1 MMKIPPLKLPLISS
15 ILILFTACSKEFD
28 ECFYLTDDITTKV
41 YHSEKFE
48 QVEIYVPGEYS
59 FKQGKE
65 HEIKI
70 TAHPRYLD
78 SLNTNVH
85 HGKLSITNRSPFCEN
100 KTDLKV
106 EITLPKIKNLFF
118 NAKSTIYMNDFV
130 HQEDLTI
137 NLRKK
142 SFVEINRFEGM
153 HKFFVLL
160 REDASIKTNTPI
172 ENIDSLQINIEV
184 EGRFNGFNI
193 PAKHVNIDILGKG
206 YCEVN
211 TIEKL
216 HVVIKVNANVVAK
229 DCPSLYKSI
238 TGKGEVYLK
247 N

>member
-15 ILILFTACSKEFD
+15 ILTLFVDCSKEFD
-28 ECFYLTDDITTKV
+28 ECFYLTEDITTKV
-41 YHSEKFE
+41 YHSERFE
-48 QVEIYVPGEYS
+48 QVEIYVPGEYT

-78 SLNTNVH
+78 SLNTSIH
-85 HGKLSITNRSPFCEN
+85 HGKLSISNRFPFCEN

-118 NAKSTIYMNDFV
+118 NAKSTILLNDFIN
-130 HQEDLTI
+130 QENLSI
-137 NLRKK
+137 NLSKK
-142 SFVEINRFEGM
+142 SILEINQFEGM

-160 REDASIKTNTPI
+160 REDALIKTTTPL
-172 ENIDSLQINIEV
+172 ENIDSLQINIEG

-206 YCEVN
+206 YCEVKAL
-211 TIEKL
+211 EKL
-216 HVVIKVNANVVAK
+216 HVVIKGNVNVITK
-229 DCPSLYKSI
+229 GSPSLYKRI
-238 TGKGEVYLK
+238 TGKGEVYFK
-247 N
+247 D